1 MVRRVHY
8 WNEGAPVGRRPSV
21 QWPWKEPAADDL
33 PPPPSKWTPLSP
45 EIYREWRQW
54 AEQYVAHRS
63 EAYGPRAMQIERA
76 YGWRRLHFF
85 KQWARDEIDIGER
98 NQDGELQ
105 PITIY
110 PASERGDPRNF
121 KLEPG
126 RMLHLVTESVGRAP
140 RDRRLHVHA
149 VHYDVHYRRSATS
162 DEAAPAPP
170 SPRRKLSQK
179 ALVKE
184 ITAMRLGQLERGE
197 KFTPRKELAILL
209 NVPEEHIRV
218 ALQELPPELRSPP
231 GRRRGGG

>member
-1 MVRRVHY
+1 MVRRVRY
-8 WNEGAPVGRRPSV
+8 
-21 QWPWKEPAADDL
+21 WPWKEPAADDL
-33 PPPPSKWTPLSP
+33 PPPPSKWTPLSR

-54 AEQYVAHRS
+54 AVQYIAHRS

-110 PASERGDPRNF
+110 AASERGDPRNF

-184 ITAMRLGQLERGE
+184 ITARRRREQKKLKSGE
-197 KFTPRKELAILL
+197 KFTPREKLAIEL
-209 NVPEEHIRV
+209 NVSVEHVRL
-218 ALQELPPELRSPP
+218 ALHKLPPDLLSRP
-231 GRRRGGG
+231 GPQAGKQLKGGGGRQ

>member
-1 MVRRVHY
+1 MVRRVHD
-8 WNEGAPVGRRPSV
+8 
-21 QWPWKEPAADDL
+21 WPWKEPAADDL
-33 PPPPSKWTPLSP
+33 PPPPSKWTPLSR

-110 PASERGDPRNF
+110 PASERGDRRNF

-179 ALVKE
+179 ALVK
-184 ITAMRLGQLERGE
+184 ILTAKRRRELKLGA
-197 KFTPRKELAILL
+197 KFFTPRKPLADEL
-209 NVPEEHIRV
+209 NVSEEHIRL
-218 ALQELPPELRSPP
+218 AIQKLPPELRGRP
-231 GRRRGGG
+231 GRRPGGG